1 MGQAEASGALVAL
14 TVVGPAVVFIYFL
27 GRTVGLTMKWGR
39 ILASGWQAF
48 WAMFAMVFAFELP
61 SLLFVSG
68 ELWDWGLTV
77 LIGLGLAL
85 LATLFLRRF
94 FRSGVPN
101 SAEDL
106 G

>member
-1 MGQAEASGALVAL
+1 
-14 TVVGPAVVFIYFL
+14 
-27 GRTVGLTMKWGR
+27 
-39 ILASGWQAF
+39 
-48 WAMFAMVFAFELP
+48 MFAMVFAFELP